1 MKELIRGF
9 VARSMNAPANEVKTK
24 DRRSIC
30 CIAVGALACVVA
42 LLSQAV
48 MADEGGVSFW
58 IPGTF
63 GSLAAVPQQPGW
75 SLPTINYHDNVSGGA
90 DVVLAREYEIGKV
103 PVNFSG
109 SQSGAIKLPN
119 FDIQVFVPSYVF
131 ATPVLGGQAAVSIL
145 SRRWPIP
152 LP

>member
-1 MKELIRGF
+1 
-9 VARSMNAPANEVKTK
+9 
-24 DRRSIC
+24 
-30 CIAVGALACVVA
+30 
-42 LLSQAV
+42 
-48 MADEGGVSFW
+48 MADAGGVSFW

-63 GSLAAVPQQPGW
+63 GSPAAVPQQPGW

-145 SRRWPIP
+145 SRRWLIP